1 MLKKQK
7 LGCSLGADFCHRM
20 GRGGGQSV
28 ARGHGPCDGS
38 AVGAHIMKLFYKTA
52 KSIPGIEIRP
62 SNKVTEVIVKD
73 GKVAGVK
80 VIGKDK
86 KEYTIDSKAV
96 VLATGVSVLTPR

>member
-1 MLKKQK
+1 ML
-7 LGCSLGADFCHRM
+7 SLGADFCHRM

-62 SNKVTEVIVKD
+62 YNKVT
-73 GKVAGVK
+73 
-80 VIGKDK
+80 
-86 KEYTIDSKAV
+86 
-96 VLATGVSVLTPR
+96 